1 MTDSID
7 KVVAFL
13 LGEGTLDG
21 RWFGDDKHTTECGP
35 TTKYWW
41 RQNLRSV
48 REQIAA
54 LRSPQEWLP
63 IDSAP
68 KDGSWVSLL
77 SGEGRDVGAWRDTRY
92 CMIGAPQGSYGPGWV
107 DQNNCLPISGE
118 FEPTHWQ
125 PLPPPPAGEK
135 E

>member
-1 MTDSID
+1 MIDSID

-21 RWFGDDKHTTECGP
+21 RWFGDDQHTTECGP

-48 REQIAA
+48 RDQIAA
-54 LRSPQEWLP
+54 LCVVPEWLA
-63 IDSAP
+63 IESAP
-68 KDGSWVSLL
+68 KDGTRILVS
-77 SGEGRDVGAWRDTRY
+77 SPVDGVMSTSFENGCWQNMPWRASQ
-92 CMIGAPQGSYGPGWV
+92 IAS
-107 DQNNCLPISGE
+107 L
-118 FEPTHWQ
+118 PTHWQ